1 NVRVVDNAVPPAHPY
16 KPNTPINLAGG
27 LMAGIV
33 VGLAGAA
40 LRNRTRPAVR
50 RAGVTQRF
58 MTAPELG
65 GIPSASRGWTPEAL
79 EDESGP
85 RGSLF
90 RKPDR
95 LRAWVSPHSAASES
109 FRAVM
114 TSLLFAVEDP
124 GVRILVV
131 TSPGCGEGK
140 TTLTSNLGAA
150 FAATGRQV

>member
-1 NVRVVDNAVPPAHPY
+1 
-16 KPNTPINLAGG
+16 KPNTPINLGGG
-27 LMAGIV
+27 LMAGII
-33 VGLAGAA
+33 VGLTGAA

-58 MTAPELG
+58 MSAPELG
-65 GIPSASRGWTPEAL
+65 VIPSAHRGWTRESL
-79 EDESGP
+79 EDDSGS

-90 RKPDR
+90 KSKPDR
-95 LRAWVSPHSAASES
+95 MRAWLSPHSAASES

-140 TTLTSNLGAA
+140 T
-150 FAATGRQV
+150 